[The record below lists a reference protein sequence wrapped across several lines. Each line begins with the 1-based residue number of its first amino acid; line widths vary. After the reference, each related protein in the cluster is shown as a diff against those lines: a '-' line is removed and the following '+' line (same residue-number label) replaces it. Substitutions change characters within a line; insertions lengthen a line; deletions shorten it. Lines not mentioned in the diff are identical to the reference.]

1 MTTESDFIAL
11 MRKIA
16 TDPAARGLADDCA
29 VIDDLVLTHDMLVI
43 GTHVMPDAAPE
54 DVAWKLVGVNLS
66 DLAAKGAAPIGVLLG
81 YMLGDAAWDARF
93 VAAFG
98 EALSHFNTALLGGDT
113 VSAPPSQ
120 SGAPR
125 AFGLT
130 AIGRATHMPVPSRS
144 GARVG
149 DALWVTGTIGDAML
163 GYLAD
168 TGQLPTAIVAN
179 KLVSDRYRRPNPRI
193 TEGRALAP
201 LVTAMM
207 DVSDGLLLDAKRL
220 AMASGVTIGID
231 TRAVPLAPA
240 LCDTRSALPD
250 LAVDALRW
258 GDDYELLFTL
268 PDGLAPPVPA
278 TRIGAV
284 LADQGA
290 PLLVDGIAPPTGQ
303 VLGWQHQGK

>member
-1 MTTESDFIAL
+1 MSQEATLIAQL
-11 MRKIA
+11 RSFA
-16 TDPAARGLADDCA
+16 THPAARQLMDDCA

-43 GTHVMPDAAPE
+43 GTHVLPDTAPE

-66 DLAAKGAAPIGVLLG
+66 DLAAKGATPIGVLLG

-98 EALSHFNTALLGGDT
+98 EALFHFDTELLGGDT
-113 VSAPPSQ
+113 VAARPSQ
-120 SGAPR
+120 PDAPR

-130 AIGRATHMPVPSRS
+130 AIGRATHIPVPSRS

-168 TGQLPTAIVAN
+168 SGQLPIAIVAS
-179 KLVSDRYRRPNPRI
+179 KHVSDRFRRPAPRI
-193 TEGRALAP
+193 AQGRALAP

-220 AMASGVTIGID
+220 AMASGVTLSID
-231 TRAVPLAPA
+231 TQAVPLAPA
-240 LCDTRSALPD
+240 LRAARSALPD
-250 LAVDALRW
+250 LAVDALTW
-258 GDDYELLFTL
+258 GDDYELLFTI
-268 PDGLAPPVPA
+268 PDGLSPPVPA

-284 LADQGA
+284 LADQGV
-290 PLLVDGIAPPTGQ
+290 PLLVDGTAPPADQ
-303 VLGWQHQGK
+303 VLGWEHQGK